1 MIALA
6 SILKLKFKARGESTG
21 LGNESQKKLWSSVS
35 EDGKVLTYEL
45 NIVAVTVACA
55 TSQ

>member
-6 SILKLKFKARGESTG
+6 SILMKFKARGESTG